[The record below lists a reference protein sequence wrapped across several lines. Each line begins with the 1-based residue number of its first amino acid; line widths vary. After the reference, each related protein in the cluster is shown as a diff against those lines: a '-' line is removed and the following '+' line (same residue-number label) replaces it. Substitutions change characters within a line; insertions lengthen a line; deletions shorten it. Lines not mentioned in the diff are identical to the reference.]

1 MPYDSF
7 PCLSSICFLIGL
19 CSFYFLMLSFSF
31 SLIIELSTLLG
42 QVFVASFWFGCG
54 FGQPCWKWAIQVS
67 PCILVLFSF
76 SFFFP
81 LQLIKNPKPI
91 WTETSSNWNKIS
103 ISITI
108 DGNSYLFLS
117 YSVKN
122 SPFTGISSV
131 LKATYCL
138 QPHKYLLYGNIVHIL
153 GPTVI
158 MMTQDKILV
167 LWTSQLIIRKIRV
180 NYIEVGILPVLRRTT
195 LSVSLRLFQDQWR
208 SA

>member
-1 MPYDSF
+1 MLLLFPYVIFFLFIDYWTIHIIR
-7 PCLSSICFLIGL
+7 SSICGFFLIWL
-19 CSFYFLMLSFSF
+19 RVRT
-31 SLIIELSTLLG
+31 TLLKMG
-42 QVFVASFWFGCG
+42 HTSKSMHTCTFFF
-54 FGQPCWKWAIQVS
+54 F
-67 PCILVLFSF
+67 
-76 SFFFP
+76 FFFP

-180 NYIEVGILPVLRRTT
+180 KYIEVGILPVLRRTT